1 MKKIMLLASAAL
13 AASVS
18 WASATLTSP
27 VSSGAVVP
35 GQWNSSFASAKSYA
49 EANNIPL
56 LVFMGSTH
64 CEYCDTLIS
73 SALNSSEFKAWQ
85 SERKIAMAFCES
97 EYTFTKPG
105 FKATDVYRW
114 FESVAADGEVHAIPM
129 VGVYWPKKNGT
140 SEVSSFVGRSLSS
153 VNKKYYMPVT
163 TGTLV
168 KQLIDSIELT
178 ISSYGKGSE
187 FVCGE
192 TAEDRLEAQAG
203 ETTFVDVPVSRGEGV
218 ETNLVDT
225 FSATLADE
233 KIFSTN
239 LVWAADETEKF
250 VRVAIPESVQ
260 VGDVIALSLVCGD
273 STATSSITVVDREN
287 SPKNPRWIG
296 ERNAATLAAGEWT
309 MDVDLA
315 LSCAAAAKSVS
326 LTMVGGSLW
335 CPDCVNA
342 DAYLVDTDV
351 FKAWT
356 ASANVFCA
364 ALDVPSFPKGGKTC
378 LLTYTPTSVSDR
390 YVTATTPPQERVQ
403 SGAGYLSRKGVP
415 QTSDDG
421 ACATAILARN
431 LNLVTNSVANGGLC
445 RPECLSDANTQ
456 TYAWKTGVPC
466 FILRNA
472 EGRIVGRLDQFSNTS
487 PSNDTACA
495 AYVKRLDELAGLAD
509 DPTEELNAHWS
520 TATTADCELSI
531 RGGTNTSTIS
541 AIDLVDYW
549 RLTGRDRWTRT
560 TFTVQGVASA
570 ASAAAGNDVRLSLW
584 KVADGKETKLATQD
598 GRLAAGVSLAAQ
610 EIASDASVDYF
621 IRLEALATSAAFALD
636 RAGDSVAAYTLTAT
650 SVDDAGA
657 LAFGKAS
664 ATATE
669 ADAKKAGG
677 TLRVYVPVVRTGG
690 ATGATNATVVVDAAT
705 TSAFADRYEV
715 VTDAV
720 SWADGETGTKNV
732 VVDVFD
738 DGNADG
744 TQTLTLR
751 LGEATFALQI
761 VDNDKMNVGKV
772 SLADAVP
779 AVAKKGTVIAEEGTT
794 VRLGVART
802 DGASGDASC
811 TVAATAGTL
820 RAGGDEGGGAAP
832 VVAWASRSSG
842 TQWVELALPTLAEC
856 PAGKVTVS
864 LANVTGATLVSSAK
878 SLAVQLIGKDA
889 PRFEVQ
895 EKSFDLVRYCAFSE
909 TVGILNLAEGATAK
923 IAKLSGS
930 LPSGVSAK
938 LVDGALVV
946 SGTPSA
952 KNASYEAV
960 YQVSQV
966 VGRQT
971 TPGLTI
977 RLAFTVTDVST
988 LEAGTPGANPSV
1000 KTTQKIPD
1008 IPVIDETD
1016 ETAQRLAGIVSGLTI
1031 LPTGRCSAKYKC
1043 ADGTISLS
1051 AKGWSAYDAKTGALT
1066 ATLVA
1071 SRTDHAIEVTVAAD
1085 GTVEVAL
1092 TDPAFEGELVGEAP
1106 RAWSKTDPATDWVG
1120 YCTAAICD
1128 PAEEDVLAGGAVSLV
1143 LKMTASAA
1151 KTGTMNYS
1159 GTLPNGQTFSG
1170 SSVLVR
1176 DGIDAVLLPV
1186 YYRTTKD
1193 FFTAIL
1199 RLEANGTAKAVTSE
1213 TDVVPWW
1220 RHVETLEAACYE
1232 TTYKTSV
1239 GSWIDASQDLL
1250 ETLDPSKDAHALVAP
1265 GALDEGVGVTFTSRS
1280 VSLVAAEAKGVSARL
1295 TYNRTTGLVT
1305 GSFKMLTEAGKTTTA
1320 SYRAVAL
1327 PDQGDGCPTCGAIP
1341 WAMGAFWYSDK
1352 MTGEV
1357 NNRTRTYTV
1366 KFGDELYIEAE

>member
-1 MKKIMLLASAAL
+1 MKNKIQLYLATVATLAAL
-13 AASVS
+13 VGHGSSTTEHVDVPTTTEPCYGEWISSFPVATNLSATAGRPLVLVWSGEGCSYCNALKKTFLTESFRLWQKKTGFVYCLVQGDAQGYDTAKNTGAKKYTSDPKYGTASDEGWPYVSVS
-18 WASATLTSP
+18 YGNDVRQNFCGRFGTMLDKMGATLVDRFTNS
-27 VSSGAVVP
+27 VMMVV
-35 GQWNSSFASAKSYA
+35 G
-49 EANNIPL
+49 
-56 LVFMGSTH
+56 
-64 CEYCDTLIS
+64 D
-73 SALNSSEFKAWQ
+73 
-85 SERKIAMAFCES
+85 
-97 EYTFTKPG
+97 
-105 FKATDVYRW
+105 
-114 FESVAADGEVHAIPM
+114 
-129 VGVYWPKKNGT
+129 
-140 SEVSSFVGRSLSS
+140 
-153 VNKKYYMPVT
+153 
-163 TGTLV
+163 
-168 KQLIDSIELT
+168 
-178 ISSYGKGSE
+178 YGKGSE

-192 TAEDRLEAQAG
+192 TAGDRLEAQVG
-203 ETTFVDVPVSRGEGV
+203 ETMFVDVPVSRGEGV

-233 KIFSTN
+233 TIFSTN
-239 LVWAADETEKF
+239 LVWTADETEKF
-250 VRVAIPESVQ
+250 VRVAIPENVQ
-260 VGDVIALSLVCGD
+260 VGDVIALSLVSGD
-273 STATSSITVVDREN
+273 STATSSITVVERES
-287 SPKNPRWIG
+287 SPKNPQWIG
-296 ERNAATLAAGEWT
+296 ERDAATLAAGEWT

-315 LSCAAAAKSVS
+315 LSRAAAAKSVS

-342 DAYLVDTDV
+342 DAYLVDTDA
-351 FKAWT
+351 FKAWAT
-356 ASANVFCA
+356 SANVFCA
-364 ALDVPSFPKGGKTC
+364 ALDVPSFPKGGQTC
-378 LLTYTPTSVSDR
+378 LLTYTPTSVNDR

-456 TYAWKTGVPC
+456 TGLWKTGVPC

-472 EGRIVGRLDQFSNTS
+472 EGRIVGRLDQFSTTS

-495 AYVKRLDELAGLAD
+495 AYVQRLAELAGLAD

-560 TFTVQGVASA
+560 TFTVQGAASA

-598 GRLAAGVSLAAQ
+598 GSLAAGVSLAAQ
-610 EIASDASVDYF
+610 EIASDAAVDYF

-650 SVDDAGA
+650 SADDAGA

-690 ATGATNATVVVDAAT
+690 ASGATNATVVVDAAAS
-705 TSAFADRYEV
+705 SAFADRYEV
-715 VTDAV
+715 VADEV

-744 TQTLTLR
+744 AQTLTLR

-811 TVAATAGTL
+811 TVSATAGTL
-820 RAGGDEGGGAAP
+820 RVGGEDVAAP
-832 VVAWASRSSG
+832 VVAWTSRSSG
-842 TQWVELALPTLAEC
+842 TQWVELALPTLEAC

-864 LANVTGATLVSSAK
+864 LANVTGAKLVSSAK
-878 SLAVQLIGKDA
+878 SLVIQLVGTDA

-909 TVGILNLAEGATAK
+909 TIGILNLAEGGTVK
-923 IAKLSGS
+923 VTKLSGS

-938 LVDGALVV
+938 LSGGAFVV

-960 YQVSQV
+960 YQVTQV

-971 TPGLTI
+971 VQGQTI

-1000 KTTQKIPD
+1000 KTTQKVPD

-1031 LPTGRCSAKYKC
+1031 LPTGKCSAKYKC

-1051 AKGWSAYDAKTGALT
+1051 AKSWSAYDAKTGALT

-1071 SRTDHAIEVTVAAD
+1071 SRTDHALEVTVAAD
-1085 GTVEVAL
+1085 GTVTVAL

-1128 PAEEDVLAGGAVSLV
+1128 PAESDILAGGAVSLV

-1176 DGIDAVLLPV
+1176 DGIDAVLLPI

-1193 FFTAIL
+1193 VFTALL
-1199 RLEANGTAKAVTSE
+1199 RIEANGTAQAVTSE

-1220 RHVETLEAACYE
+1220 RHVETLESACYE

-1239 GSWIDASQDLL
+1239 GSWIDSSLSLL
-1250 ETLDPSKDAHALVAP
+1250 ETLNPSLDAHALVAP
-1265 GALDEGVGVTFTSRS
+1265 GALDEGIGVNFAARS

-1305 GSFKMLTEAGKTTTA
+1305 GSFKMLTEAGKTVTA

-1327 PDQGDGCPTCGAIP
+1327 LDYGDGCPTCGEIP

-1357 NNRTRTYTV
+1357 NGRTRTYTV
-1366 KFGDELYIEAE
+1366 KLGDELYIEAENSPSEEE